1 MSEQKQE
8 KKEKGRR
15 VRELYHKMTPDIL
28 SILIVIIF
36 GAVGAVVAVHQ
47 GIISA
52 DAIAKYGMWAI
63 IGMIALFMFATG
75 TRTKWDDILVSYLLL
90 LSLGGFGATYLINHG
105 YVKEGYIILGGLGL
119 LFLLLLALYSKTGYK
134 RVRRLE

>member
-28 SILIVIIF
+28 SILVVIIF
-36 GAVGAVVAVHQ
+36 GAIGAVIAVHQ
-47 GIISA
+47 GVINA
-52 DAIAKYGMWAI
+52 ETIAQYGMWAVL
-63 IGMIALFMFATG
+63 GLIALFLFATG

-90 LSLGGFGATYLINHG
+90 LSIGGFASTWLINKG

-119 LFLLLLALYSKTGYK
+119 LFILLLALYSKTGYR
-134 RVRRLE
+134 RVRRLG

>member
-8 KKEKGRR
+8 KKSRA
-15 VRELYHKMTPDIL
+15 RELYHKMDVNIL
-28 SILIVIIF
+28 SVLVVLVF
-36 GAVGAVVAVHQ
+36 GAVAAVVAVHQ
-47 GIISA
+47 GIINA
-52 DAIAKYGMWAI
+52 ETIAQYGMWAI
-63 IGMIALFMFATG
+63 LGLIALFLFATG

-105 YVKEGYIILGGLGL
+105 YVKEGYVILGGLGL